1 LFINLY
7 RDEPVAQLPF
17 RLLATLMDVDEA
29 LTNWRYRHALM
40 VRRMIGS
47 RMGTGGTSGFD
58 YLDDSAKHARV
69 FTDLFNLSTFL
80 LPRSEIP
87 PLPADVERAMGFYV
101 AGGEGDPP

>member
-1 LFINLY
+1 
-7 RDEPVAQLPF
+7 
-17 RLLATLMDVDEA
+17 
-29 LTNWRYRHALM
+29 M

-80 LPRSEIP
+80 LPRAEIP
-87 PLPADVERAMGFYV
+87 PLPADVERAMGFYLSV
-101 AGGEGDPP
+101 GHGPDPTGEDGAS